1 MSELPTPRPKPS
13 GDGVAVAANAASRD
27 DRPAMS
33 TAIEDLLNEAEA
45 AVSEAQLDERCGEPD
60 ATDDS
65 SGLAAFRLAD
75 LQQRDSDQPPHD
87 LALLGDVELD
97 LRVELGRTEMTL
109 EDVLRLRSGSVVALD
124 KFVGDPVDIYI
135 NGSLIAHGEVLVMND
150 HFCIRVTKLVG
161 GGDTTH

>member
-1 MSELPTPRPKPS
+1 MNDLPTPKPS
-13 GDGVAVAANAASRD
+13 GDAAAATVTASQRD

-45 AVSEAQLDERCGEPD
+45 AVSEAQLDDRCDEREMS
-60 ATDDS
+60 DDS

-75 LQQRDSDQPPHD
+75 LQQGDSDQPPHD
-87 LALLGDVELD
+87 MALLGDVELD

-109 EDVLRLRSGSVVALD
+109 EEVLRLRSGSVVALD

-161 GGDTTH
+161 GGDTAN